1 MVVINPCNNNQLH
14 GNIKMKIINHFKLLT
29 IILVIS
35 IGIVN
40 CSSSKNSDDQ
50 KFLEPEIIATGA
62 KLAGANGMAL
72 GPDGNLYVAS
82 VLGSNITV
90 LNPETGKII
99 KEYGQSEGVIGPDDV
114 DFASDGSWYWTS
126 IMTGEVAGFNKEGK
140 KIIAAQLTPGVN
152 PITFSNNNR
161 LFVSQCFFGSNLYE
175 VDPLGIT
182 EPRLISDSLGPDCGL
197 NGMDWGPDNRLYG
210 PRWFNNQVVSFDVSD
225 NSMRIEATG
234 FITPAAIKFDKQG
247 RLHVLDTGSGIL
259 YRIENGKNIKVA
271 ELSPGLDNFVIDST
285 GRFFVSSFTDG
296 FVKRIDLDGSVN
308 ELLPGG
314 MAHSGGITFHNGK
327 IITADLHAIRA
338 YFLNGKEAFTQRNVL
353 GMGAMGGALNI
364 SSDGEQLIL
373 VSWVDNDVR
382 IWDQEKQQ
390 RIWEKSGLNAP
401 VSAIRYADQVVVAE
415 HGSQRIVGFSQE
427 GNLKTIFASN
437 LPAPTGLLK
446 DDKNLYVSDRTLGQ
460 IILVAVDGLPL
471 AKKEVVIDGLTT
483 PEGFVKKGD
492 TFFIVEA
499 DLGVVTSVNLKGKRK
514 VIAKISKGSQAASP
528 MQPPSQVF
536 NGITI
541 DDKGALYVPGESDR
555 ALYKITNY

>member
-1 MVVINPCNNNQLH
+1 
-14 GNIKMKIINHFKLLT
+14 MKIINHFKLLT
-29 IILVIS
+29 ILLLLS
-35 IGIVN
+35 LCIVS

-50 KFLEPEIIATGA
+50 NSLKPEIIATGA
-62 KLAGANGMAL
+62 KLAGANGMAF

-99 KEYGQSEGVIGPDDV
+99 KEYGESEGVIGPDDV

-175 VDPLGIT
+175 VDPLGIM

-210 PRWFNNQVVSFDVSD
+210 PRWFNNQIVSFDISD
-225 NSMRIEATG
+225 NSMRIEATD
-234 FITPAAIKFDKQG
+234 FITPAAIKFDSQG

-259 YRIENGKNIKVA
+259 YRVENGKNIKVA
-271 ELSPGLDNFVIDST
+271 ELSPGLDNFVIDSR

-296 FVKRIDLDGSVN
+296 FVKRIDLDGSIN

-338 YFLNGKEAFTQRNVL
+338 YFPNGKEAFTQRNVL

-382 IWDQEKQQ
+382 IWDQEKQR

-401 VSAIRYADQVVVAE
+401 VSAIRYAGQVVVAE
-415 HGSQRIVGFSQE
+415 HGSRRIVGFSKKGDE
-427 GNLKTIFASN
+427 ETIFASD
-437 LPAPTGLLK
+437 LPAPTGLFK
-446 DDKNLYVSDRTLGQ
+446 DEKSLYVSDRALGQ
-460 IILVAVDGLPL
+460 IILVAIDGLPI
-471 AKKEVVIDGLTT
+471 AEKKVVIDGVTT

-499 DLGVVTSVNLKGKRK
+499 DLGVVSSVNLKGERK
-514 VIAKISKGSQAASP
+514 VIAKVSKGSQAASP
-528 MQPPSQVF
+528 LQPPSQVF

-541 DDKGALYVPGESDR
+541 DDNGVLYVPGESDR
-555 ALYKITNY
+555 VLYKITNY

>member
-1 MVVINPCNNNQLH
+1 
-14 GNIKMKIINHFKLLT
+14 MKIINHFKLLT

-182 EPRLISDSLGPDCGL
+182 EPRLISNSLGPGCGL

-314 MAHSGGITFHNGK
+314 MAHSGGITFHKGK

-446 DDKNLYVSDRTLGQ
+446 DEKNLYVSDRTLGQ